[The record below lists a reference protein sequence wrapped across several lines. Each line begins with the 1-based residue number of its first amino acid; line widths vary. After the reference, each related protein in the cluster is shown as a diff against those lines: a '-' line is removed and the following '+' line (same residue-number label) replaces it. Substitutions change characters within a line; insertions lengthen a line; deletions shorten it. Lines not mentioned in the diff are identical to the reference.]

1 MYIDEYVISG
11 QQCIYIYIYNQHLSR
26 GPDLSSRWLC
36 MIIYLTCSKCP
47 NPTQWH
53 FSFFLFFFLFLRQL
67 SSDAGKNP
75 LTSISSTKQPASN
88 PPFRHHTYI
97 QVCSTHPMRQLP
109 LQLRRPG
116 HYTISQCDGTCPQ
129 PLCEPFF
136 FLFYF
141 FANGGISLLV
151 SWQLSNMA
159 DEAPIGKFHSFLL
172 FHKLNSS
179 AHCGGIVF
187 FPDALI
193 SG

>member
-1 MYIDEYVISG
+1 MQHPSNAPIAIAIAPTGALY
-11 QQCIYIYIYNQHLSR
+11 HLSVR
-26 GPDLSSRWLC
+26 WYLS
-36 MIIYLTCSKCP
+36 
-47 NPTQWH
+47 
-53 FSFFLFFFLFLRQL
+53 
-67 SSDAGKNP
+67 
-75 LTSISSTKQPASN
+75 PA
-88 PPFRHHTYI
+88 F
-97 QVCSTHPMRQLP
+97 VWA
-109 LQLRRPG
+109 
-116 HYTISQCDGTCPQ
+116 
-129 PLCEPFF
+129 FF